1 MKEEVYL
8 GIVVYFGSIFCV
20 DKRDSAAAE
29 SALLRLPTTIATE
42 LVCNVAVL
50 STSICS
56 FIELYKN
63 ICKL

>member
-8 GIVVYFGSIFCV
+8 GIVVYFDSIFCV
-20 DKRDSAAAE
+20 DKKDSAAAE
-29 SALLRLPTTIATE
+29 SALLPLPTIATE

-56 FIELYKN
+56 FIELYK
-63 ICKL
+63 KYL